1 MENQSHAH
9 DNYTR
14 LPLSKQ
20 AEEHLLRVLHYS
32 SSQGVYGLS
41 FALILTLGEWYDT
54 IV

>member
-1 MENQSHAH
+1 METQSHAH

-20 AEEHLLRVLHYS
+20 AEEHLLTALHYS

-41 FALILTLGEWYDT
+41 SALMLTLGE
-54 IV
+54 